1 MSVKLKYNSGT
12 ICDPITIFDSA
23 NLTAENVAEQM
34 RIRAKEMGA
43 PMDVSTDEVTEG
55 GLFGSRSYPCVVINH
70 PDTSLQYF
78 TDVIVLNGNTVNFY
92 HFGISSANT
101 FASITDNK
109 KSGLTN
115 MLARAVLGSKE
126 MEAQR
131 EAAWHKL
138 VIEVFKSLIE
148 P

>member
-12 ICDPITIFDSA
+12 ICDPITILDA
-23 NLTAENVAEQM
+23 TNLTAENVAEQM
-34 RIRAKEMGA
+34 KSRAKELGV
-43 PMDVSTDEVTEG
+43 PMNVHTDEVTEG
-55 GLFGSRSYPCVVINH
+55 GLFGSRAYPCVVIEH
-70 PDTSLQYF
+70 PDTSLQYY
-78 TDVIVLNGNTVNFY
+78 TDVLVINGNTVNFY

-101 FASITDNK
+101 MASITNN
-109 KSGLTN
+109 KSGLTG

-131 EAAWHKL
+131 EAAWHNI

-148 P
+148 A